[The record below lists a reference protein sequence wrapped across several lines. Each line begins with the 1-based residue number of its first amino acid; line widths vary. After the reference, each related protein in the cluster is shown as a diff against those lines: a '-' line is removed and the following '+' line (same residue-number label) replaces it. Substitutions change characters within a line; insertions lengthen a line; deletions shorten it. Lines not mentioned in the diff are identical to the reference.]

1 MAMEV
6 KEYVGPQNLSDGNTA
21 LPRLDASGAAVVQ
34 QLHGR
39 WYESAKRGNVYHA
52 TTAKSGV
59 APGTDT
65 GTTAAFALYNPA
77 GSGKDLVI
85 LRITMGYISGTL
97 GAGTVFACM
106 NTDIRAA
113 ASTGTA
119 ISVVSGYAASS
130 ASNQNAGRPLTTATL
145 PAAPT
150 IMYPVFNL
158 QASLAS
164 TAVAP
169 YTMADLPDGAII
181 VSPGC
186 TFSLEG
192 VTASGSTPLVV
203 FGCTWEEVAA

>member
-1 MAMEV
+1 MAMDIQG
-6 KEYVGPQNLSDGNTA
+6 YAGPQLLSDGAKA
-21 LPRLDASGAAVVQ
+21 LPRLEATGALVTQ

-65 GTTAAFALYNPA
+65 GATAAFALYNPA

-85 LRITMGYISGTL
+85 LRLTMGYISGTL

-106 NTDIRAA
+106 NTNINAA
-113 ASTGTA
+113 AVTGTA
-119 ISVVSGYAASS
+119 ITVVAGYASG
-130 ASNQNAGRPLTTATL
+130 QAGVGKPFTTATL
-145 PAAPT
+145 PATPT

-158 QASLAS
+158 QASLAT

-169 YTMADLPDGAII
+169 YTMADLPDGSI
-181 VSPGC
+181 VVPPGC